1 MLEYEGLELRWTGH
15 DGFQITNSKS
25 KQIIYIDPFQL
36 SGNYKGRKDA
46 DIVLISHDHF
56 DHLSIEDLKDIVNA
70 NTKIVAADE
79 CLEKLRE
86 LPTEKI
92 TTLKPGE
99 KDSQKGIAVEAIR
112 AYNTNKKFHPRE
124 DNKIGFVLTIDG
136 NRIYHSGDTDA
147 IPEMEGLNP
156 DIALLPV
163 SGTYVM
169 TADEAARATDE
180 TIRPSKIAIPM
191 HYGSI
196 VGSKEDAEEFKARVK
211 TCQVRILDKE

>member
-15 DGFQITNSKS
+15 DGFQITNSKR

-70 NTKIVAADE
+70 NTKIVAAGE

-86 LPTEKI
+86 LPTDKI

-124 DNKIGFVLTIDG
+124 DNKIGFVITIDDH
-136 NRIYHSGDTDA
+136 RIYHSGDTDV
-147 IPEMEGLNP
+147 IPEMGGLNP

-180 TIRPSKIAIPM
+180 TIRPNKIAIPM

-196 VGSKEDAEEFKARVK
+196 VGSKEDAEKFKARVK

>member
-15 DGFQITNSKS
+15 DGFRITNSKN

-70 NTKIVAADE
+70 NTKIVAAGE

-86 LPTEKI
+86 LPTDKI

-124 DNKIGFVLTIDG
+124 DNKIGFVITIDG
-136 NRIYHSGDTDA
+136 HRIYHSGDSDA
-147 IPEMEGLNP
+147 IPEMGGLNP
-156 DIALLPV
+156 DIAMLPV

-196 VGSKEDAEEFKARVK
+196 VGSKEDAERFKARVK

>member
-86 LPTEKI
+86 LPTDKI

-99 KDSQKGIAVEAIR
+99 KDSQKGVAVEAIR
-112 AYNTNKKFHPRE
+112 AYNTNKKFHPKE
-124 DNKIGFVLTIDG
+124 DNKIGFVITIDG
-136 NRIYHSGDTDA
+136 HRIYHTGDTDI
-147 IPEMEGLNP
+147 IPEMSGLNP

-180 TIRPSKIAIPM
+180 FIKPRKFAIPM

-196 VGSKEDAEEFKARVK
+196 VGSEEDANKFKTAVR
-211 TCQVRILDKE
+211 TCEVRILNKE

>member
-1 MLEYEGLELRWTGH
+1 MLEYQGLELRWTGH

-25 KQIIYIDPFQL
+25 NQIIYIDPFQL

-56 DHLSIEDLKDIVNA
+56 DHLSIEDLKDIVSA
-70 NTKIVAADE
+70 NTKIVAAEE

-86 LPTEKI
+86 LPTDRI

-99 KDSQKGIAVEAIR
+99 KDSPKGISVEAIR

-124 DNKIGFVLTIDG
+124 DNKIGFVITIDG
-136 NRIYHSGDTDA
+136 HRIYHSGDTDA

-196 VGSKEDAEEFKARVK
+196 VGSKEDAEKFKARVK

>member
-15 DGFQITNSKS
+15 DGFRITNSKS

-70 NTKIVAADE
+70 DTKIVAADE
-79 CLEKLRE
+79 CLKKLRE
-86 LPTEKI
+86 LPTDKI

-99 KDSQKGIAVEAIR
+99 KDSPKGIAVEAIR

-124 DNKIGFVLTIDG
+124 DNKIGFVITIDG
-136 NRIYHSGDTDA
+136 HRIYHSGDTDA
-147 IPEMEGLNP
+147 IPEMGGLNP

-196 VGSKEDAEEFKARVK
+196 VGSKEDAEKFKVRVK

>member
-1 MLEYEGLELRWTGH
+1 
-15 DGFQITNSKS
+15 
-25 KQIIYIDPFQL
+25 L

-70 NTKIVAADE
+70 NTNIVAADE

-86 LPTEKI
+86 LPTDKI

-99 KDSQKGIAVEAIR
+99 KDSQKGVAVEAIR

-124 DNKIGFVLTIDG
+124 DNKIGFVITIDG
-136 NRIYHSGDTDA
+136 HRIYHSGDTDV
-147 IPEMEGLNP
+147 IPEMGGLNP

-180 TIRPSKIAIPM
+180 TIRPNKIAIPM

-196 VGSKEDAEEFKARVK
+196 VGSKEDAEKFKARVK